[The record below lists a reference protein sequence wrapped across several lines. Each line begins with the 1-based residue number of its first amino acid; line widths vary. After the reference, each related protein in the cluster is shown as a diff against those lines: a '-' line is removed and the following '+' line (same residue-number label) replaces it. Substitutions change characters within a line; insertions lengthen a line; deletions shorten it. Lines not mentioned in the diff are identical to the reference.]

1 MYCLSVSHKTSN
13 VVVRKKLAF
22 PDEQK
27 KTFLDELYYSENI
40 SECLIL
46 CTCNR
51 TEVYFCGDESSVKTV
66 ETVLSDFSGIDF
78 DELKKYICLFYGDRA
93 LLHLFRVAG
102 GIESM
107 VIGEDE
113 ILGQLKRAYAFA
125 KDNGTVAYEL
135 NMCVQAAVACAKK
148 IKTETAIS
156 KTSVSVATL
165 ASNEAAKF
173 KDGELNVLVIGATG
187 KVGSTVVKNLLSHKS
202 ISVTV
207 TSRKHKAETVFE
219 NTGANVIDYD
229 KRYKAFDFADCVISA
244 TSGPH
249 YTVTYYDLK
258 NNIKTEKSRLFI
270 DLAVPP
276 DIDENIPKI
285 SGVRLINIDCI
296 KQLAVVAVCAVRV
309 RRIDRVQ
316 RVGFGVVPD
325 GQVPDLVAGLRQ
337 VFTGFLCA
345 PVKAIFRCAGA
356 NLVALILIPCI
367 SSIDVPHPPRSILH
381 SLHAGRQNAVFL
393 HRIMQHDL
401 GLCPVYTV
409 L

>member
-27 KTFLDELYYSENI
+27 KTFLDDLYYSENI

-102 GIESM
+102 GIDSM

-156 KTSVSVATL
+156 KTRVAIFGIGGVGGYTAEAL
-165 ASNEAAKF
+165 ARSGV
-173 KDGELNVLVIGATG
+173 GELDLIDDDKVCLTNINRQIFATRKTVGKYKVDVAEERLKDINPDIVINKHRTFYTPETSEKFDFSKYDYVVDAIDTVTGKIELVIQ
-187 KVGSTVVKNLLSHKS
+187 
-202 ISVTV
+202 
-207 TSRKHKAETVFE
+207 
-219 NTGANVIDYD
+219 
-229 KRYKAFDFADCVISA
+229 AD
-244 TSGPH
+244 
-249 YTVTYYDLK
+249 
-258 NNIKTEKSRLFI
+258 
-270 DLAVPP
+270 
-276 DIDENIPKI
+276 
-285 SGVRLINIDCI
+285 
-296 KQLAVVAVCAVRV
+296 
-309 RRIDRVQ
+309 
-316 RVGFGVVPD
+316 
-325 GQVPDLVAGLRQ
+325 
-337 VFTGFLCA
+337 
-345 PVKAIFRCAGA
+345 
-356 NLVALILIPCI
+356 
-367 SSIDVPHPPRSILH
+367 
-381 SLHAGRQNAVFL
+381 
-393 HRIMQHDL
+393 
-401 GLCPVYTV
+401 
-409 L
+409 

>member
-66 ETVLSDFSGIDF
+66 ETALSDFSGIDF

-93 LLHLFRVAG
+93 MLHLFRVAG

-148 IKTETAIS
+148 
-156 KTSVSVATL
+156 
-165 ASNEAAKF
+165 
-173 KDGELNVLVIGATG
+173 
-187 KVGSTVVKNLLSHKS
+187 
-202 ISVTV
+202 
-207 TSRKHKAETVFE
+207 SRPKPPFQKHRF
-219 NTGANVIDYD
+219 
-229 KRYKAFDFADCVISA
+229 
-244 TSGPH
+244 
-249 YTVTYYDLK
+249 
-258 NNIKTEKSRLFI
+258 
-270 DLAVPP
+270 
-276 DIDENIPKI
+276 
-285 SGVRLINIDCI
+285 
-296 KQLAVVAVCAVRV
+296 QL
-309 RRIDRVQ
+309 Q
-316 RVGFGVVPD
+316 
-325 GQVPDLVAGLRQ
+325 LLRQ
-337 VFTGFLCA
+337 T
-345 PVKAIFRCAGA
+345 R
-356 NLVALILIPCI
+356 
-367 SSIDVPHPPRSILH
+367 
-381 SLHAGRQNAVFL
+381 RQNL
-393 HRIMQHDL
+393 K
-401 GLCPVYTV
+401 TV
-409 L
+409 S

>member
-27 KTFLDELYYSENI
+27 KTFLDDLYYSENI

-102 GIESM
+102 GIDSM

-148 IKTETAIS
+148 IKVLFCS
-156 KTSVSVATL
+156 SGK
-165 ASNEAAKF
+165 ASFLKKKKDRNRHF
-173 KDGELNVLVIGATG
+173 KNIGFSCNSCVKRGG
-187 KVGSTVVKNLLSHKS
+187 K
-202 ISVTV
+202 I
-207 TSRKHKAETVFE
+207 
-219 NTGANVIDYD
+219 
-229 KRYKAFDFADCVISA
+229 
-244 TSGPH
+244 
-249 YTVTYYDLK
+249 
-258 NNIKTEKSRLFI
+258 
-270 DLAVPP
+270 
-276 DIDENIPKI
+276 
-285 SGVRLINIDCI
+285 
-296 KQLAVVAVCAVRV
+296 Q
-309 RRIDRVQ
+309 RR
-316 RVGFGVVPD
+316 
-325 GQVPDLVAGLRQ
+325 
-337 VFTGFLCA
+337 
-345 PVKAIFRCAGA
+345 
-356 NLVALILIPCI
+356 
-367 SSIDVPHPPRSILH
+367 
-381 SLHAGRQNAVFL
+381 
-393 HRIMQHDL
+393 
-401 GLCPVYTV
+401 
-409 L
+409 

>member
-148 IKTETAIS
+148 SQDRNRHFKKHRFPLQLLRQT
-156 KTSVSVATL
+156 K
-165 ASNEAAKF
+165 AAKF
-173 KDGELNVLVIGATG
+173 KDGEHECPCNRCNRQGRLNRCE
-187 KVGSTVVKNLLSHKS
+187 KS
-202 ISVTV
+202 FVAQ
-207 TSRKHKAETVFE
+207 R
-219 NTGANVIDYD
+219 Y
-229 KRYKAFDFADCVISA
+229 KRYRDF
-244 TSGPH
+244 T
-249 YTVTYYDLK
+249 
-258 NNIKTEKSRLFI
+258 KT
-270 DLAVPP
+270 
-276 DIDENIPKI
+276 
-285 SGVRLINIDCI
+285 
-296 KQLAVVAVCAVRV
+296 
-309 RRIDRVQ
+309 
-316 RVGFGVVPD
+316 
-325 GQVPDLVAGLRQ
+325 
-337 VFTGFLCA
+337 
-345 PVKAIFRCAGA
+345 
-356 NLVALILIPCI
+356 
-367 SSIDVPHPPRSILH
+367 
-381 SLHAGRQNAVFL
+381 
-393 HRIMQHDL
+393 
-401 GLCPVYTV
+401 
-409 L
+409 

>member
-1 MYCLSVSHKTSN
+1 MYCISISHKTSN
-13 VVVRKKLAF
+13 VSVRKKLAF
-22 PDEQK
+22 SDEQK
-27 KTFLDELYYSENI
+27 KAFLDGLFYSENI

-51 TEVYFCGDESSVKTV
+51 TEVYFCGDETSVKTV
-66 ETVLSDFSGIDF
+66 ETVLANFSQIDF
-78 DELKKYICLFYGDRA
+78 DELKKYICLFYGDKA

-148 IKTETAIS
+148 IKTETALS

-173 KDGELNVLVIGATG
+173 KDGEMNILVIGASG
-187 KVGSTVVKNLLSHKS
+187 KVGSTVVKNLLSHKG

-207 TSRKHKAETVFE
+207 TSRKHKAETALE
-219 NTGANVIDYD
+219 NTDANVIDYNN
-229 KRYKAFDFADCVISA
+229 RYQTLDFADCVISA

-258 NNIKTEKSRLFI
+258 RNIKTEKSRLFI

-276 DIDENIPKI
+276 DIDENVEKI
-285 SGVRLINIDCI
+285 SGSRLINIDYI
-296 KQLAVVAVCAVRV
+296 KQLASENNALKLNSVESAKE
-309 RRIDRVQ
+309 IISQ
-316 RVGFGVVPD
+316 EIETLKK
-325 GQVPDLVAGLRQ
+325 DLA
-337 VFTGFLCA
+337 FHEFL
-345 PVKAIFRCAGA
+345 
-356 NLVALILIPCI
+356 PCI
-367 SSIDVPHPPRSILH
+367 ESVKNAMPSDFSEKFIYKLKSDVSAEEFARILEIYRKC
-381 SLHAGRQNAVFL
+381 GENN
-393 HRIMQHDL
+393 
-401 GLCPVYTV
+401 
-409 L
+409 

>member
-102 GIESM
+102 GIDSM

-135 NMCVQAAVACAKK
+135 NMCVQAAVACADHAARGAVTLEDCRNQ
-148 IKTETAIS
+148 IALTFQ
-156 KTSVSVATL
+156 VSGHDGGHHEL
-165 ASNEAAKF
+165 ASQRCRRNAR
-173 KDGELNVLVIGATG
+173 ELV
-187 KVGSTVVKNLLSHKS
+187 
-202 ISVTV
+202 
-207 TSRKHKAETVFE
+207 
-219 NTGANVIDYD
+219 
-229 KRYKAFDFADCVISA
+229 
-244 TSGPH
+244 
-249 YTVTYYDLK
+249 
-258 NNIKTEKSRLFI
+258 
-270 DLAVPP
+270 
-276 DIDENIPKI
+276 
-285 SGVRLINIDCI
+285 
-296 KQLAVVAVCAVRV
+296 
-309 RRIDRVQ
+309 
-316 RVGFGVVPD
+316 
-325 GQVPDLVAGLRQ
+325 
-337 VFTGFLCA
+337 
-345 PVKAIFRCAGA
+345 
-356 NLVALILIPCI
+356 
-367 SSIDVPHPPRSILH
+367 
-381 SLHAGRQNAVFL
+381 
-393 HRIMQHDL
+393 
-401 GLCPVYTV
+401 
-409 L
+409 

>member
-27 KTFLDELYYSENI
+27 KTFLDELYYFENI

-187 KVGSTVVKNLLSHKS
+187 KVGSTVVKNLLSHKG

-229 KRYKAFDFADCVISA
+229 ERYKAFDFADCVISA

-258 NNIKTEKSRLFI
+258 KNI
-270 DLAVPP
+270 
-276 DIDENIPKI
+276 
-285 SGVRLINIDCI
+285 
-296 KQLAVVAVCAVRV
+296 
-309 RRIDRVQ
+309 
-316 RVGFGVVPD
+316 
-325 GQVPDLVAGLRQ
+325 
-337 VFTGFLCA
+337 
-345 PVKAIFRCAGA
+345 
-356 NLVALILIPCI
+356 VALSKFGIVLNKCNYDTMIALYLLNYNVKEDIAYIANTYNYNI
-367 SSIDVPHPPRSILH
+367 SFSETMYKKKEIDINEI
-381 SLHAGRQNAVFL
+381 AKEAVKKA
-393 HRIMQHDL
+393 R
-401 GLCPVYTV
+401 V
-409 L
+409 

>member
-22 PDEQK
+22 PNEQK

-187 KVGSTVVKNLLSHKS
+187 KVGSTVVKNLLSHKG

-229 KRYKAFDFADCVISA
+229 ERYKAFDFADCVISA

-285 SGVRLINIDCI
+285 SGTRLINIDCI
-296 KQLAVVAVCAVRV
+296 KQLANENSALKLDSVESAKEIIFEEIEVLKKDLAFHEFLPCMQSVKNAMPSDFSEKFIYKLKSDVSAEEFA
-309 RRIDRVQ
+309 RILEIYRKC
-316 RVGFGVVPD
+316 GE
-325 GQVPDLVAGLRQ
+325 
-337 VFTGFLCA
+337 
-345 PVKAIFRCAGA
+345 
-356 NLVALILIPCI
+356 N
-367 SSIDVPHPPRSILH
+367 
-381 SLHAGRQNAVFL
+381 N
-393 HRIMQHDL
+393 
-401 GLCPVYTV
+401 
-409 L
+409 

>member
-27 KTFLDELYYSENI
+27 KTFLDDLYYFENI

-102 GIESM
+102 GIDSM

-148 IKTETAIS
+148 SRPKPPFQKHRFQLQLLRQTRRQNS
-156 KTSVSVATL
+156 KTVS
-165 ASNEAAKF
+165 
-173 KDGELNVLVIGATG
+173 
-187 KVGSTVVKNLLSHKS
+187 
-202 ISVTV
+202 
-207 TSRKHKAETVFE
+207 
-219 NTGANVIDYD
+219 
-229 KRYKAFDFADCVISA
+229 
-244 TSGPH
+244 
-249 YTVTYYDLK
+249 
-258 NNIKTEKSRLFI
+258 
-270 DLAVPP
+270 
-276 DIDENIPKI
+276 
-285 SGVRLINIDCI
+285 
-296 KQLAVVAVCAVRV
+296 
-309 RRIDRVQ
+309 
-316 RVGFGVVPD
+316 
-325 GQVPDLVAGLRQ
+325 
-337 VFTGFLCA
+337 
-345 PVKAIFRCAGA
+345 
-356 NLVALILIPCI
+356 
-367 SSIDVPHPPRSILH
+367 
-381 SLHAGRQNAVFL
+381 
-393 HRIMQHDL
+393 
-401 GLCPVYTV
+401 
-409 L
+409 

>member
-27 KTFLDELYYSENI
+27 KTFLDDLYYSENI

-102 GIESM
+102 GIDSM

-156 KTSVSVATL
+156 KTSVSVAPSRSLSQNLRSMIFT
-165 ASNEAAKF
+165 F
-173 KDGELNVLVIGATG
+173 KALISSQIFGAT
-187 KVGSTVVKNLLSHKS
+187 TVMSGENGVSFS
-202 ISVTV
+202 I
-207 TSRKHKAETVFE
+207 FL
-219 NTGANVIDYD
+219 
-229 KRYKAFDFADCVISA
+229 SA
-244 TSGPH
+244 T
-249 YTVTYYDLK
+249 
-258 NNIKTEKSRLFI
+258 
-270 DLAVPP
+270 VPP
-276 DIDENIPKI
+276 PTTSI
-285 SGVRLINIDCI
+285 
-296 KQLAVVAVCAVRV
+296 
-309 RRIDRVQ
+309 
-316 RVGFGVVPD
+316 
-325 GQVPDLVAGLRQ
+325 
-337 VFTGFLCA
+337 FL
-345 PVKAIFRCAGA
+345 F
-356 NLVALILIPCI
+356 
-367 SSIDVPHPPRSILH
+367 SMSI
-381 SLHAGRQNAVFL
+381 
-393 HRIMQHDL
+393 
-401 GLCPVYTV
+401 
-409 L
+409 